1 MENRIFKIKG
11 NIVNHDEIF
20 FGEIEYDNSMIIEVT
35 KIDFNINENYNFI
48 LPGFIDSHT
57 HGGYGLNF
65 NKISSNDEIENYFNN
80 LYSEGVTS
88 ICATTITDSIDNLI
102 YIGEKLDSINND
114 SLIGWHI
121 EGPYISKIKKGAH
134 EESLIIEPK
143 EEDIDK
149 IIKSFKKIKIFTLA
163 PEEKNII
170 NIFKNYVSNEVVL
183 SIGHTNASAAEA
195 IHAIKNGFTRFT
207 HLYNAMTNF
216 NHRNPGVVNVA
227 LGTKSAYAEL
237 ISDGIHVDKIVIN
250 NTYQILSSNKIIL
263 ISDSLPV
270 KGLEDK
276 DYDLDN
282 FPITKKGDVSYI
294 QNTNTLAGSNMKYI
308 DLVKIFHKCTN
319 CNLNEIVKV
328 TSFNCAKSLNLL
340 NKYGSI
346 KKGLCPNFVIIN
358 KNLDI
363 ISTIK
368 SGYLVFKSK

>member
-1 MENRIFKIKG
+1 MENKLFKVKG
-11 NIVNHDEIF
+11 NVVNFDEMF
-20 FGEIEYDNSMIIEVT
+20 FGEITYDNLKIIEVN
-35 KIDFNINENYNFI
+35 KIDSSINENYDFI

-57 HGGYGLNF
+57 HGGYGLSF
-65 NKISSNDEIENYFNN
+65 NKITSDDEINNYFKN

-102 YIGEKLDSINND
+102 LIGEKLNNIKND

-134 EESLIIEPK
+134 KESLIIEPK
-143 EEDIDK
+143 IEDVRK
-149 IIKSFKKIKIFTLA
+149 LVQSFTKIKIFTLA
-163 PEEKNII
+163 PEEKNIV
-170 NIFKNYVSNEVVL
+170 NIFKEFVSNDVVL
-183 SIGHTNASAAEA
+183 SIGHTNATAMET

-207 HLYNAMTNF
+207 HLYNAMTSF
-216 NHRNPGVVNVA
+216 DHRNPGAVNIA

-237 ISDGIHVDKIVIN
+237 ITDGIHVDKIVIN
-250 NTYQILSSNKIIL
+250 NTYKILTADNLIL

-276 DYDLDN
+276 DYNFDN
-282 FPITKKGDVSYI
+282 FPITKKGNVSYI

-308 DLVKIFHKCTN
+308 DLVKIFYKSTKCTFQD
-319 CNLNEIVKV
+319 IVKV
-328 TSFNCAKSLNLL
+328 TSFNCANSLNLL
-340 NKYGSI
+340 GKYGYI
-346 KKGLCPNFVIIN
+346 KEELCPNFVIVN

-368 SGYLVFKSK
+368 NGHVVFKNN